1 MSKMS
6 GGVYSEELGV
16 IDMFGYVVVN
26 ERELKGKDMLRYQS
40 YYCGLCRSLKNR
52 YRMLGQMTLSYD
64 TTFLV
69 ILLTGLYEP
78 ESQEFLSRCVLHPI
92 HKRTC
97 ITNIYSEYAADM
109 NVMLSYYK
117 CLDDWEDENKIL
129 KGLFSILLK
138 GKNKQI
144 QKQYEEKAAIVYEQL
159 KLLHQYEKK
168 DVRKSGIDA
177 ELLAE
182 KDELEKALYSMDT
195 AAGYFG
201 EIMKTLFVYKR
212 DEWTDTLSR
221 LGFYFGKFL
230 YLMDAYD
237 DMERDQLS
245 GSYNPVLRYYQCFE
259 KITSQSKT
267 IKYVA
272 EFEERMS
279 RMLKQMMAECARAF
293 EHLPI
298 IHEAEILRN
307 IIYSG
312 VWSRFVTVSEKR
324 LQQTMQGEEQIRKS
338 S

>member
-1 MSKMS
+1 
-6 GGVYSEELGV
+6 
-16 IDMFGYVVVN
+16 MFGYVVVN
-26 ERELKGKDMLRYQS
+26 ERELKGKDMLRYRS

-52 YRMLGQMTLSYD
+52 YRFLGQMTLSYD

-78 ESQEFLSRCVLHPI
+78 ENLEFQSRCVVHPI
-92 HKRTC
+92 HKCNC

-117 CLDDWEDENKIL
+117 CLDDWEDEKKIL
-129 KGLFSILLK
+129 KGLFAILLK

-144 QKQYEEKAAIVYEQL
+144 RQQYEQKAATIYEQL

-168 DVRKSGIDA
+168 DVRKCGIDA
-177 ELLAE
+177 ELLSGQ
-182 KDELEKALYSMDT
+182 DELHKALCSMDT
-195 AAGYFG
+195 TAGYFG
-201 EIMKTLFVYKR
+201 EIMKTLFVYR
-212 DEWTDTLSR
+212 QDEWADTLSVF
-221 LGFYFGKFL
+221 GFYFGKFL

-237 DMERDQLS
+237 DMERDCGS

-259 KITSQSKT
+259 KTSCQGKA

-272 EFEERMS
+272 EFEEGMR
-279 RMLKQMMAECARAF
+279 RMLKQMMAEAAKAF

-298 IHEAEILRN
+298 VFEVEILRN

-324 LQQTMQGEEQIRKS
+324 CQQTTQKKEQADVS
-338 S
+338 L